1 MRQRALTL
9 LAVLGVALAATGL
22 LFAGA
27 ANASSHSATRSISPA
42 SVAPGGQVEVTISAA
57 NLGGIGQV
65 IETLPDGFTYVSTTH
80 GGGTKVI
87 PQGVRF
93 TVLGVG
99 DTFTYTVEVDSA
111 TAAGD
116 YSFSGVV
123 RDADYQNSQD
133 EQAVGG
139 DTDVTVTAVAETPTE
154 EPTAEPTEEPTVE
167 PGTPTATRSLPSSAV
182 TAGSSL
188 DVTITLADYGG
199 LGRVVETLP
208 AGFTYDS
215 TDLTGNFN
223 VTTNGQD
230 VSFSLI
236 GDFQSFTYSVTA
248 SSNAGAYDFSGV
260 LTDAD
265 STRYDVGG
273 DSGVTVEA
281 VAGPRASRSFSPSS
295 VTPGGSLNVRIS
307 VADYGGLGRVVET
320 LPAGFTYV
328 STNLSSNSSVRTD
341 GRDVIF
347 SLIGDVRSFTY
358 TVTAPETEGSYSF
371 TGNLLD
377 EDTVEYPVGGASAI
391 TVAVAPPTAIRSFS
405 ESTVAQGESFD
416 VTILALNYGG
426 LGRIVETLPVGFTFE
441 SAQTAG
447 NIRVVASGRNV
458 TFSLIGANQVR
469 YTVTAAESAGRHV
482 FSGILIDVDSTL
494 ILVGGANTV
503 TVKSARPPITPPG
516 QYVGPDTPTPEPTAT
531 AVPPTAT
538 AVPPTATAVPPT
550 ATAVPPTATS
560 VPPTATSV
568 PPTATSVP
576 PTATSVPPTATSV
589 PPTATSVPPTA
600 TSVPPTATS
609 VPPTA
614 TSVPPTATAV
624 PCAPTATSVPP
635 TATAVPP
642 APTATTPPAP
652 TATSVPPTATS
663 VPPTATSVP
672 PAPTATSVPP
682 TVVPAPTPA
691 PTATVVPPP
700 AEEEGGGFPAWAI
713 ILIILAVIVVAAGA
727 VVYARQRMMAQQQQ
741 A

>member
-42 SVAPGGQVEVTISAA
+42 SVAPGGQVDITIAA
-57 NLGGIGQV
+57 ASLGGIGQV

-80 GGGTKVI
+80 SGTTKVI
-87 PQGVRF
+87 PEGVRF
-93 TVLGVG
+93 TIL
-99 DTFTYTVEVDSA
+99 DTDATFTYTVQVGMNVA
-111 TAAGD
+111 PGD
-116 YSFSGVV
+116 YAFAGVV
-123 RDADYQNSQD
+123 RDVDYQENRD
-133 EQAVGG
+133 ENTVGG

-154 EPTAEPTEEPTVE
+154 EPTAEPMEEPTAE
-167 PGTPTATRSLPSSAV
+167 PGTPTATRSLPSAAV

-188 DVTITLADYGG
+188 DVTITLADYGR

-223 VTTNGQD
+223 VTTNGQN

-248 SSNAGAYDFSGV
+248 SSTAGAYAFSGV

-328 STNLSSNSSVRTD
+328 STTLSSNSSVKVD

-458 TFSLIGANQVR
+458 TISLIGAAQVR
-469 YTVTAAESAGRHV
+469 YTVTAGDSAGSHV
-482 FSGILIDVDSTL
+482 FRGILIDEDSRP

-503 TVKSARPPITPPG
+503 TVKSARPPSTPPG
-516 QYVGPDTPTPEPTAT
+516 RWRGTRT
-531 AVPPTAT
+531 
-538 AVPPTATAVPPT
+538 
-550 ATAVPPTATS
+550 
-560 VPPTATSV
+560 
-568 PPTATSVP
+568 
-576 PTATSVPPTATSV
+576 
-589 PPTATSVPPTA
+589 
-600 TSVPPTATS
+600 
-609 VPPTA
+609 
-614 TSVPPTATAV
+614 
-624 PCAPTATSVPP
+624 
-635 TATAVPP
+635 
-642 APTATTPPAP
+642 
-652 TATSVPPTATS
+652 
-663 VPPTATSVP
+663 
-672 PAPTATSVPP
+672 
-682 TVVPAPTPA
+682 
-691 PTATVVPPP
+691 
-700 AEEEGGGFPAWAI
+700 
-713 ILIILAVIVVAAGA
+713 LL
-727 VVYARQRMMAQQQQ
+727 RRL
-741 A
+741 